1 MHTCVS
7 THIHGQIF
15 ICVSVY
21 VCVCVVLGK
30 TLWTSQ
36 TAKGFMI
43 KHLKILHRPSS
54 FLSPHAVIAQSSE
67 RLSNASPRLRPVS
80 EAMLRGSE
88 TRLPGLESGC
98 CFFEPCDCGQ
108 INFHLPIFSLVNEYN
123 SNPHFRG
130 LF

>member
-1 MHTCVS
+1 MLYQREGPLLTSLWIFLRSWLKAGTSSECECV
-7 THIHGQIF
+7 
-15 ICVSVY
+15 C

-54 FLSPHAVIAQSSE
+54 FLSPHAVIAHSSE

-80 EAMLRGSE
+80 EAML
-88 TRLPGLESGC
+88 
-98 CFFEPCDCGQ
+98 
-108 INFHLPIFSLVNEYN
+108 
-123 SNPHFRG
+123 
-130 LF
+130 